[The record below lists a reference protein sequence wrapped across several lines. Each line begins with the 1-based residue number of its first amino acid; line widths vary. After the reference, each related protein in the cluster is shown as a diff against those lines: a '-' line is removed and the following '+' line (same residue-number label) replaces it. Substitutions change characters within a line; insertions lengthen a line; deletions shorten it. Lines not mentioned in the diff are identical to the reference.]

1 MMIGAALLILFGVL
15 LAIPKVFAV
24 CPVCTVAVGAGVG
37 VSRFI
42 GIDDTITGIWIGALI
57 VSSALWV
64 ISWIDKKNIK
74 VRFRSLL
81 VLASFYLVFVLP
93 HYLWGFIG
101 GSCDLLF
108 GFDELLL
115 GIIVGSFGFAIAV
128 FLNKL
133 LKEKNNGRV
142 YFSYQKVVIP
152 VLSLVIFSV
161 IFYFM
166 TGC

>member
-1 MMIGAALLILFGVL
+1 MRIGAALLILFGVL

-37 VSRFI
+37 VSRVI

-93 HYLWGFIG
+93 FYLWGFIG
-101 GSCDLLF
+101 GSCDCFLGLTSF
-108 GFDELLL
+108 CLALLL
-115 GIIVGSFGFAIAV
+115 GASG
-128 FLNKL
+128 LQL
-133 LKEKNNGRV
+133 L
-142 YFSYQKVVIP
+142 F
-152 VLSLVIFSV
+152 F
-161 IFYFM
+161 
-166 TGC
+166 